1 MKHINFKI
9 LLVFTFCVMN
19 LIAVAQPAGRTIEL
33 IGFVMVSFTDYGL
46 EKAKVT
52 LMSTDST
59 VIDTMSVRNERPSG
73 YMVASS
79 FSFKVPAKVES
90 YIIKV
95 DCEGYKSIT
104 VNYKLK
110 HAARVL
116 RRWIP
121 AIKLVRL
128 KSKHSLTGDNELGE
142 VTVRAT
148 RIKFFHKGDTLVYNA
163 DAFNLPEG
171 SMLDELIRQMPGAR
185 IEANGEIF
193 INDKKIDYLTL
204 NGKQLFK
211 GNNLALLENMPY
223 YTVKSLKVFEQSKE
237 KNRNLNT
244 KTDLKDNVM
253 DVLLKKEYS
262 QNNFGNIEAGVG
274 TNDRWQVRGFDGY
287 MIGSVNASA
296 YANLNNI
303 NQSSVPG
310 SDGSFWD
317 SDSPKSIM
325 NTKKVGVST
334 IAEKTGGT
342 FYVSTDLA
350 AQWQGVDLDEQKK
363 QISILPQTNINKI
376 FQNLNDSR
384 NSSFSLNNKITK
396 MGISYFQFQ
405 TMVDYGRSK
414 NDDLNKY
421 ALFDK
426 DIPSNSSVLQLFDA
440 IDEGGRNA
448 FDYLQNYSINK
459 ANNRAHNFRLRENI
473 EMSQALAWGDDL
485 IFHADASYSDNNQK
499 LGENSHITYY
509 LPVNDSIVSYVAN
522 DNTKTKSYSYTLEG
536 FYHFNFLNNTSLE
549 IGYRYTQGNESV
561 SRQRTLDDLYDANSY
576 HSNSLSREHKP
587 MVNWEYKKGKW
598 QLIAGFDVRM
608 LSKNMSY
615 SNSSVDT
622 TLTRS
627 YVDLCPRF
635 RLKWQGK
642 KSRIHF
648 FNKLESYRKPS
659 VLNLVETI
667 DSSHPLVMSTGN
679 GRLKKESMYDY
690 QFTYAWH
697 NTERQWDVNFSSQ
710 SQFMLNMII
719 MCSLYDDK
727 NGNSLVIPQNVKGTW
742 ASWNR
747 LYVDKGLGK
756 SRAWNIN
763 NEIVYRKDVTTLMS
777 GHMNEGLQSSK
788 NKRDVLDETARLVFQ
803 HKELTLKLN
812 AGFSYNSIRNKMN
825 SVNYEAWDI
834 RYGFNLAC
842 RLPWDIKFSG
852 DLTSLTRKG
861 YKLEEVNKTRV
872 VSNISLYKTF
882 LKGKIT
888 VQCKAYDIFHQ
899 LTNFDNGFDE
909 QELTETTY
917 NCIPRYG
924 MISIGYR
931 FGKK

>member
-33 IGFVMVSFTDYGL
+33 IGFVMDSFTDYGL

-350 AQWQGVDLDEQKK
+350 AQWQGVDLDEQKNRSAYCLRPT
-363 QISILPQTNINKI
+363 SIK
-376 FQNLNDSR
+376 
-384 NSSFSLNNKITK
+384 
-396 MGISYFQFQ
+396 YF
-405 TMVDYGRSK
+405 
-414 NDDLNKY
+414 
-421 ALFDK
+421 
-426 DIPSNSSVLQLFDA
+426 
-440 IDEGGRNA
+440 
-448 FDYLQNYSINK
+448 
-459 ANNRAHNFRLRENI
+459 
-473 EMSQALAWGDDL
+473 
-485 IFHADASYSDNNQK
+485 
-499 LGENSHITYY
+499 
-509 LPVNDSIVSYVAN
+509 
-522 DNTKTKSYSYTLEG
+522 
-536 FYHFNFLNNTSLE
+536 
-549 IGYRYTQGNESV
+549 
-561 SRQRTLDDLYDANSY
+561 
-576 HSNSLSREHKP
+576 
-587 MVNWEYKKGKW
+587 
-598 QLIAGFDVRM
+598 
-608 LSKNMSY
+608 
-615 SNSSVDT
+615 
-622 TLTRS
+622 
-627 YVDLCPRF
+627 
-635 RLKWQGK
+635 
-642 KSRIHF
+642 RI
-648 FNKLESYRKPS
+648 
-659 VLNLVETI
+659 
-667 DSSHPLVMSTGN
+667 
-679 GRLKKESMYDY
+679 
-690 QFTYAWH
+690 
-697 NTERQWDVNFSSQ
+697 
-710 SQFMLNMII
+710 
-719 MCSLYDDK
+719 
-727 NGNSLVIPQNVKGTW
+727 
-742 ASWNR
+742 
-747 LYVDKGLGK
+747 
-756 SRAWNIN
+756 
-763 NEIVYRKDVTTLMS
+763 
-777 GHMNEGLQSSK
+777 
-788 NKRDVLDETARLVFQ
+788 
-803 HKELTLKLN
+803 
-812 AGFSYNSIRNKMN
+812 
-825 SVNYEAWDI
+825 
-834 RYGFNLAC
+834 
-842 RLPWDIKFSG
+842 
-852 DLTSLTRKG
+852 
-861 YKLEEVNKTRV
+861 
-872 VSNISLYKTF
+872 
-882 LKGKIT
+882 
-888 VQCKAYDIFHQ
+888 
-899 LTNFDNGFDE
+899 
-909 QELTETTY
+909 
-917 NCIPRYG
+917 
-924 MISIGYR
+924 
-931 FGKK
+931 